1 MQECR
6 ESIDPHNVGLT
17 MQIGIDKKKKKTKA
31 RTRLS
36 KKLGLSTQNDAKF
49 GNRTRKK
56 KKIKLKKNSSP

>member
-17 MQIGIDKKKKKTKA
+17 MQIGIDKKTKA

-49 GNRTRKK
+49 GNGTRKK